1 MVESSLCP
9 ACSSPVLAGQAY
21 CPTCGAPQARDAAP
35 DAATPDAGTPDAAK
49 PSGEPTMPDWALRPS
64 SASSMARPDGPS
76 MSVSIGA
83 IPISSVGGKAA
94 TANAAAAPSAA
105 AGPGLSPPP
114 FGTPPGTPSP
124 FAAPAP
130 PRSPFAAPISRPVP
144 PVAVPQSPAKPAQKE
159 STQELVAFGLTAA
172 GVVMGAASQFLPWT
186 GVVGMGIGTTSP
198 SPNQWG
204 WALPAAVPLFLLSIL
219 VLAGVTGSDR
229 AKEKLPNLAS
239 VIVQVTD
246 LIMPMI
252 LGGLYLGVVLLYVTL
267 PSGFGSGLLLGQL
280 VLLVGAGLLI
290 AGAVLALLLPPKDA
304 SHPD

>member
-1 MVESSLCP
+1 VVESSLCP
-9 ACSSPVLAGQAY
+9 ACSSAVLAGQAY
-21 CPTCGAPQARDAAP
+21 CPTCGAPQATDAASN
-35 DAATPDAGTPDAAK
+35 AGTPEAAR

-64 SASSMARPDGPS
+64 SESSMARPDGPS
-76 MSVSIGA
+76 MSVSVGA
-83 IPISSVGGKAA
+83 IPVSSVGGKAVLP
-94 TANAAAAPSAA
+94 NAAAA
-105 AGPGLSPPP
+105 
-114 FGTPPGTPSP
+114 P

-172 GVVMGAASQFLPWT
+172 GAVMGAASQFLPWT

-280 VLLVGAGLLI
+280 VLFVGAGLLI

-304 SHPD
+304 SRPD